1 MSRVT
6 LKGDRFPDATDIK
19 VARRNMFEY
28 EPDTYDILNLAPDQ
42 LDAYDRGIRPIQVR
56 TPITDLMKKIQ
67 NYAYD
72 KYEEIPSNISTIIGL
87 MRRLA
92 LKEPKHLKQY
102 FDQEADI
109 FLERLVNA
117 YSLIKDDE
125 VMVGFYK
132 ELFDYLAFHMYRNA
146 DIFQEGYDRLSVIF
160 GATKDTVNTY
170 DSYECESRELYEERR
185 DKEARLKA
193 EARKAEI
200 ARLEAEYDPDNPS
213 EAIIAIRKAVEE
225 DKWSFTEGFY
235 TREKKVEYIAPEI
248 KECTDKMLKAVHEM
262 RVQSGIDKYY
272 PQYTEEKVIEQK
284 DSPTN
289 YSGIFSSDEPESY
302 ALPDDYVEDTSVP
315 LVVIPDERVSY
326 AVKES
331 EESEDESINEI
342 PETESGESSDID
354 NSITLDAS
362 SLSDKT
368 VILNADS
375 FIEDNNSIAS
385 KENQKNALTLSPNP
399 VKVKSCLPEGYH
411 EDQDCYQTSL
421 YVPDANKNLDFIR
434 GSPNIPN
441 RVRTLDRRPRVSVIL
456 LSIKKNAST
465 LSPNPVK
472 VSFCC
477 LVLTHQNSSK
487 NENNSNIGDYS
498 RILRMLLF
506 DLSKG
511 IFIMCIFKITSLD

>member
-1 MSRVT
+1 
-6 LKGDRFPDATDIK
+6 
-19 VARRNMFEY
+19 
-28 EPDTYDILNLAPDQ
+28 
-42 LDAYDRGIRPIQVR
+42 
-56 TPITDLMKKIQ
+56 
-67 NYAYD
+67 
-72 KYEEIPSNISTIIGL
+72 
-87 MRRLA
+87 
-92 LKEPKHLKQY
+92 
-102 FDQEADI
+102 
-109 FLERLVNA
+109 
-117 YSLIKDDE
+117 
-125 VMVGFYK
+125 MVGFYK

-235 TREKKVEYIAPEI
+235 TREKKVEYVAPEI

-289 YSGIFSSDEPESY
+289 YSGIFSSDEPVSY
-302 ALPDDYVEDTSVP
+302 ALPDDYVEDTSLP

-326 AVKES
+326 AVKEP
-331 EESEDESINEI
+331 EESEDESIDEI
-342 PETESGESSDID
+342 PETESGESSDIN
-354 NSITLDAS
+354 NSVTLDAS

-368 VILNADS
+368 VILNTANTES
-375 FIEDNNSIAS
+375 ENQSNLILESERPFIESLDFSQYREI
-385 KENQKNALTLSPNP
+385 EKNALTYQSNP
-399 VKVKSCLPEGYH
+399 VRVEKCLEEWYRG
-411 EDQDCYQTSL
+411 DQNSYKTSL
-421 YVPDANKNLDFIR
+421 YVPDANRNLDLIR

-441 RVRTLDRRPRVSVIL
+441 GIRTLDRRSCVSVIL
-456 LSIKKNAST
+456 LAIQKNAST
-465 LSPNPVK
+465 LLPNPVK
-472 VSFCC
+472 VGFCC

-487 NENNSNIGDYS
+487 NENNSDIGDYS
-498 RILRMLLF
+498 LILRMLLF

-511 IFIMCIFKITSLD
+511 IFIICIFKITSLD